1 MASLN
6 LMRRF
11 RQGAAVFAAAL
22 LLTAPVSAQ
31 QAPPV
36 LTAPVNDFA
45 KLIDPDSARR
55 IDTLI
60 RALQQASG
68 DVVVVA
74 TVDTVAPYADIREFA
89 VKMFENQ
96 GRGIG
101 QRGKDNGL
109 LVLVAA
115 KERQVR
121 IEVGY
126 ELEQFITDGFAGE
139 TVRQFIAPDFRRG
152 DYGAGLVSGV
162 SHLVSRIAQG
172 RNVVLQGVPQDQ
184 SNRPGTGSGNSW
196 IIAIVI
202 LFIVLN
208 ALGRTRRR
216 AAGRFGRD
224 RWSGW
229 NSGVGPFGGPF
240 GGGFGGFGGGGG
252 GGFGG
257 FGGGRSGG
265 GGGGGSW

>member
-1 MASLN
+1 MTLPPC
-6 LMRRF
+6 R
-11 RQGAAVFAAAL
+11 AAIATLGIWLVL
-22 LLTAPVSAQ
+22 APLPLRAQ
-31 QAPPV
+31 EPPP

-45 KLIDPDSARR
+45 NLLDEGSVSR

-68 DVVVVA
+68 DVIVVA
-74 TVDTVAPYADIREFA
+74 TVETVAPYADAREYA
-89 VKMFENQ
+89 VKMFENRGQ
-96 GRGIG
+96 GIG
-101 QRGKDNGL
+101 QRGKDNGI

-115 KERQVR
+115 RERQVR

-126 ELEQFITDGFAGE
+126 DLEQFITDGFAGE
-139 TVRQFIAPDFRRG
+139 TVRQVIAPEFRRG
-152 DYGAGLVSGV
+152 DYGQGVYAGV
-162 SHLVSRIAQG
+162 SRLVDRIARG
-172 RNVVLQGVPQDQ
+172 RNVVLQGVPQTSAERPEVGG
-184 SNRPGTGSGNSW
+184 SNL
-196 IIAIVI
+196 IVLIVI
-202 LFIVLN
+202 VVFMVLN
-208 ALGRTRRR
+208 AVARTRRR
-216 AAGRFGRD
+216 GGRGRFGRGS
-224 RWSGW
+224 WSGW

>member
-1 MASLN
+1 
-6 LMRRF
+6 MRVVRHWT
-11 RQGAAVFAAAL
+11 GIAAFAIWHLAAPFTL
-22 LLTAPVSAQ
+22 AAQ
-31 QAPPV
+31 EPPP

-45 KLIDPDSARR
+45 SLLDESSVAR

-74 TVDTVAPYADIREFA
+74 TVETVAPYADAREYA
-89 VKMFENQ
+89 VKMFENRGQ
-96 GRGIG
+96 GIG

-115 KERQVR
+115 RERQVR

-126 ELEQFITDGFAGE
+126 DLEQFITDGFAGE
-139 TVRQFIAPDFRRG
+139 TVRQVIAPEFRRG
-152 DYGAGLVSGV
+152 DYGQGVYAGV
-162 SHLVSRIAQG
+162 SRLVERIARG
-172 RNVVLQGVPQDQ
+172 RNVVLQGVPQTSVERPEFGG
-184 SNRPGTGSGNSW
+184 SNL
-196 IIAIVI
+196 IVVI
-202 LFIVLN
+202 FIVFMVLN
-208 ALGRTRRR
+208 ALARTRRR
-216 AAGRFGRD
+216 HRRGRFGRGS
-224 RWSGW
+224 WSGW

-252 GGFGG
+252 GFGG